1 MISGVFRGSIWN
13 QTIPNYLRGRMAS
26 IEMIS
31 YLTGPY
37 LGSAKMGLVAEH
49 YGVKFA
55 LVSGGALC
63 VVAVGL
69 TALFLPKFMKYDGRE
84 GQKRREFE
92 ETLRGQRIDGQQ
104 KVINDA
110 LERISESEW

>member
-1 MISGVFRGSIWN
+1 
-13 QTIPNYLRGRMAS
+13 
-26 IEMIS
+26 
-31 YLTGPY
+31 
-37 LGSAKMGLVAEH
+37 
-49 YGVKFA
+49 
-55 LVSGGALC
+55 
-63 VVAVGL
+63 
-69 TALFLPKFMKYDGRE
+69 MKYDGRE